1 MGKHTDETAEKES
14 PERVLGAL
22 LLEGLE
28 SGEASPLTR
37 ADFVKI
43 KDRGTARLKAKKGG
57 QNRI

>member
-1 MGKHTDETAEKES
+1 MDKHTDETAEKES

-28 SGEASPLTR
+28 SGEATALTR
-37 ADFVKI
+37 ADFDKI
-43 KDRGTARLKAKKGG
+43 KDRGVARLKAEKSG